1 MKEPFA
7 NSEEQLQEEGDF
19 NSAEAINLEGRLFFV
34 ETMDGTRGLIG
45 LDKGLFA
52 KLMALDMMDKQVNL
66 IVSKTGFGIEY
77 AQNAPY
83 AQFKA
88 GLYTIQEDG
97 YANKPQIQLEPLQMQ
112 ELEKRGF
119 ADGEKVGLRISKM
132 PYSNGE
138 KATYMPLN
146 LKARGYT
153 KEEV

>member
-1 MKEPFA
+1 MKEPFI
-7 NSEEQLQEEGDF
+7 NSEEGLQEEDS
-19 NSAEAINLEGRLFFV
+19 NSTEAIDLEGRLFFV

-45 LDKGLFA
+45 LDRGLFA
-52 KLMALDMMDKQVNL
+52 KLMALDMMNKRVGL
-66 IVSKTGFGIEY
+66 VVSKIQFGIEH
-77 AQNAPY
+77 AQDAPS

-97 YANKPQIQLEPLQMQ
+97 YVNKPQIQLEPLQMQ

-132 PYSNGE
+132 LYSNGE
-138 KATYMPLN
+138 EASYMPLN
-146 LKARGYT
+146 LKAKGYT